1 MNNKGFTLIELLATI
16 AILGVVAM
24 ISFVS
29 VTAIIKSNKKDQ
41 CENIIESIK
50 MASIEYV
57 SDNRYNS
64 SFLGNVL
71 EQDSNKYVE
80 IDGGT
85 RTLLAGRY
93 LNKEIINPFTK
104 DNVTNSIRITINLKD
119 DYTVNTVSVTGMD
132 CNG

>member
-1 MNNKGFTLIELLATI
+1 MNNKGFTLIEVMATI
-16 AILGVVAM
+16 AILGVIAI

-29 VTAIIKSNKKDQ
+29 VTAIVKSNKTDQ
-41 CENIIESIK
+41 CNNIIESIK

-64 SFLGNVL
+64 SFTGQVSNNNVTI
-71 EQDSNKYVE
+71 S
-80 IDGGT
+80 GG
-85 RTLLAGRY
+85 TLLAGRY

-104 DNVTNSIRITINLKD
+104 DNVTNSISITINLKN
-119 DYTVNTVSVTGMD
+119 DYTVNTVSVTGMN

>member
-64 SFLGNVL
+64 DFIRGV
-71 EQDSNKYVE
+71 SNNNVE
-80 IDGGT
+80 INGG
-85 RTLLAGRY
+85 TLLAGRY

-119 DYTVNTVSVTGMD
+119 DYTVNTVRVDGMD
-132 CNG
+132 C

>member
-1 MNNKGFTLIELLATI
+1 MNNKGFTLIEVMATI
-16 AILGVVAM
+16 AILGVIAI

-29 VTAIIKSNKKDQ
+29 VTAIVKSNKMDQ
-41 CENIIESIK
+41 CNNIIESIK

-64 SFLGNVL
+64 SFTGQVSNNNVTI
-71 EQDSNKYVE
+71 S
-80 IDGGT
+80 GG
-85 RTLLAGRY
+85 TLLAGRY

-104 DNVTNSIRITINLKD
+104 DNVTNSISITINLKD
-119 DYTVNTVSVTGMD
+119 DYTVNTVSVTGMN

>member
-1 MNNKGFTLIELLATI
+1 MNNKGFTLIEVMATI
-16 AILGVVAM
+16 AILGVIAI

-29 VTAIIKSNKKDQ
+29 VTAIVKSNKTDQ
-41 CENIIESIK
+41 CNNIIESIK

-64 SFLGNVL
+64 SFTGQVSNNNVTI
-71 EQDSNKYVE
+71 S
-80 IDGGT
+80 GG
-85 RTLLAGRY
+85 TLLAGRY

-104 DNVTNSIRITINLKD
+104 DNVTNSISITINLKD
-119 DYTVNTVSVTGMD
+119 DYTVNTVSVTGMN

>member
-29 VTAIIKSNKKDQ
+29 VTAIIKSNKIDQ
-41 CENIIESIK
+41 CKNIIESIK

-57 SDNRYNS
+57 SDKRYNS
-64 SFLGNVL
+64 DFIRDVSNNNV
-71 EQDSNKYVE
+71 K

-85 RTLLAGRY
+85 LLAGHY

-119 DYTVNTVSVTGMD
+119 DYTVNTVSVTGMN

>member
-1 MNNKGFTLIELLATI
+1 MNNKGFTLIEVMATI
-16 AILGVVAM
+16 AILGVIAI

-29 VTAIIKSNKKDQ
+29 VTAIVKSNKTDQ
-41 CENIIESIK
+41 CNNIIESIK

-64 SFLGNVL
+64 SFTGQVSNNNVTI
-71 EQDSNKYVE
+71 S
-80 IDGGT
+80 GG
-85 RTLLAGRY
+85 TLLAGRY

-104 DNVTNSIRITINLKD
+104 DNVTNSISITINLKD
-119 DYTVNTVSVTGMD
+119 DYTVNNVSVTGMN